1 MSIFKKKAAAEEAA
15 LTEEFLI
22 QRAVGRILVIVTVGV
37 LFLLFDLFVG
47 FDFSTVPLLKEKD
60 SVYLVR
66 PAEGSSAGHIDL
78 VADIQTD
85 RGTVTKEYELSLYP
99 CEQKRS
105 GASGPSGISRRNT
118 AADMMSEEELLS
130 YEMRSVINSLNDD
143 LSVRRVAL
151 PDHLRTGETIT
162 WGAEKKTNTAMI
174 ALAMILL
181 AVFVYKRRLD
191 PLEKIRRS
199 QMASVNRQL
208 PEFASRLVLLLG
220 AGLVLSAAFEHIIEE
235 SRQTESLAGD
245 YFYSCMDEIDHKIRE
260 TNSSLEKEF
269 RTFARSSECSG
280 KGSRELMRISNIISD
295 NISKGAELTD
305 KLQSESEALWLSRK
319 SDSEERGR
327 LAETKLTMPLTV
339 FLLVLVVV
347 TVSPALLEL

>member
-1 MSIFKKKAAAEEAA
+1 MSIFKKKAAAEKAV

-22 QRAVGRILVIVTVGV
+22 QRTVGRILVIVTVGI
-37 LFLLFDLFVG
+37 LLLLFDLFVG

-78 VADIQTD
+78 VANIQTD

-99 CEQKRS
+99 CERERS
-105 GASGPSGISRRNT
+105 AASGPAGGSRRNT
-118 AADMMSEEELLS
+118 ATGRMSEEELLA

-143 LSVRRVAL
+143 LSVRRVTL

-162 WGAEKKTNTAMI
+162 WGTEKKTNTAMI

-181 AVFVYKRRLD
+181 ALFVYKRRLD

-199 QMASVNRQL
+199 QMTSVNRQL

-245 YFYSCMDEIDHKIRE
+245 TS
-260 TNSSLEKEF
+260 T
-269 RTFARSSECSG
+269 
-280 KGSRELMRISNIISD
+280 
-295 NISKGAELTD
+295 
-305 KLQSESEALWLSRK
+305 EAWLK
-319 SDSEERGR
+319 
-327 LAETKLTMPLTV
+327 
-339 FLLVLVVV
+339 
-347 TVSPALLEL
+347 